1 MHECMMRTLI
11 LWSLT
16 LSVEALASLSV
27 PATTIQDSWTRARS
41 VHEQECERGFQLF
54 GRGTTTDHPPR
65 NRVWSDDDF
74 LSYAVGKEN
83 AGPDGSTLENGD
95 IIFQSKEPLLSPD
108 ECQALIDEARQ
119 VIADGL
125 TNGIRGEDNQ
135 PTNSELGEAKLST
148 LPKASEWLT
157 EKLHSTLFPLLQD
170 RFGVAGLTLTDA
182 LVIGYGYFGSGSRSQ
197 PMHRDSSLLS
207 LNVALSPS
215 SDYVGGGTYF
225 EALGEYLHQEQ
236 GHVTCHAG
244 GTMHAGNAI
253 SSGERWIL
261 VLFVLDETRPQLAR
275 RCHSLGL
282 DAQRRP
288 PGDDDP
294 VEQAKVHFEA
304 SLTVEPNNH
313 MVYKDLGRTYMQSGD
328 ALRAR
333 QCLAKATQLYPLDTE
348 AAMGLVKLLLQ
359 ARRPR
364 AALRRLDKLLMIID
378 NDDLKENAWM
388 PLRAQAWEARMLAT
402 QCAIHCA
409 QNRPS
414 EYQHILPI
422 AMERLS
428 ICLQS
433 SPVPPLQHLLDMME
447 VAKELNSR

>member
-1 MHECMMRTLI
+1 
-11 LWSLT
+11 
-16 LSVEALASLSV
+16 
-27 PATTIQDSWTRARS
+27 
-41 VHEQECERGFQLF
+41 
-54 GRGTTTDHPPR
+54 
-65 NRVWSDDDF
+65 
-74 LSYAVGKEN
+74 
-83 AGPDGSTLENGD
+83 
-95 IIFQSKEPLLSPD
+95 
-108 ECQALIDEARQ
+108 
-119 VIADGL
+119 
-125 TNGIRGEDNQ
+125 
-135 PTNSELGEAKLST
+135 LGEAKLST

-197 PMHRDSSLLS
+197 PMHRDLSLLS

-261 VLFVLDETRPQLAR
+261 VLFVSDETRPQLAR

-313 MVYKDLGRTYMQSGD
+313 MRIQGFRPYLY
-328 ALRAR
+328 
-333 QCLAKATQLYPLDTE
+333 AK
-348 AAMGLVKLLLQ
+348 
-359 ARRPR
+359 
-364 AALRRLDKLLMIID
+364 
-378 NDDLKENAWM
+378 W
-388 PLRAQAWEARMLAT
+388 
-402 QCAIHCA
+402 
-409 QNRPS
+409 
-414 EYQHILPI
+414 
-422 AMERLS
+422 
-428 ICLQS
+428 
-433 SPVPPLQHLLDMME
+433 
-447 VAKELNSR
+447 